1 MNELVAIYNNK
12 VKCRKSLREVIEFAF
27 EDEEVATDC
36 TGKLVA
42 FVENGKAKRIP
53 QKKMVKEMFPEGNM
67 KDTDYLY
74 LITAYTWDD
83 TCPIAEFN
91 FGVLDA
97 AHMYEGHKVMVSVHL
112 TDEAIY
118 VHTLIKRTEGKEW
131 YVPDELP
138 GFSAVNCDLPNPV
151 IEYCEAMDY
160 LMY

>member
-12 VKCRKSLREVIEFAF
+12 VTCKKSLREVIEFAL

-53 QKKMVKEMFPEGNM
+53 QKKMVKEMLPEGNM